1 MAQAPD
7 MRQIIWENAICNEN
21 LQCRFSL
28 LFSSRPALNCAAG
41 LILTGFSR
49 DLSHR
54 FFISLGWW
62 SPEGMARWVVVV
74 QEVS

>member
-1 MAQAPD
+1 
-7 MRQIIWENAICNEN
+7 
-21 LQCRFSL
+21 
-28 LFSSRPALNCAAG
+28 

-62 SPEGMARWVVVV
+62 LPEGMARWIVVV